1 MEEKDWNMLTV
12 LNEEMNITRAAK
24 KLYTSQ
30 PALSYR
36 IKQLE
41 QEFDIEI
48 LHRGNKGIT
57 FTPEG
62 EYLVHYAREMQI
74 KNRALKDHLSNMKE
88 GLSGTLRI
96 GSSSNYAHYELPD
109 VLEKFIGNEKNVDVE
124 LVTGW
129 SSHILEQLQ
138 NEKIHVA
145 FIRGD
150 LNWSGE
156 KKLLQKE
163 ELKVISINELSL
175 SDLPKENYIH
185 YHTDPFLKTT
195 IEKWWNDTFDMP
207 MHQTMEV
214 DRIDTSIELVKRG
227 LGITIVPSLNVETTK
242 SIYTL
247 PLKINGEPIYRNTW
261 LIYKKESLN
270 LKVVKAFIE
279 MMDES

>member
-62 EYLVHYAREMQI
+62 EYLVRYAREMQI
-74 KNRALKDHLSNMKE
+74 KNRALKDHLHNMKN
-88 GLSGTLRI
+88 GLYGTLRI

-109 VLEKFIGNEKNVDVE
+109 KLSAFMNAHKNVEVS

-129 SSHILEQLQ
+129 SSNILEQLQ
-138 NEKIHVA
+138 DESIHVA

-150 LNWSGE
+150 LKSTGE
-156 KKLLQKE
+156 KILLSKE
-163 ELKVISINELSL
+163 ELMVISTKKI
-175 SDLPKENYIH
+175 DLDALPSQNYIQ
-185 YHTDPFLKTT
+185 YQTDPYLKST
-195 IEKWWNDTFDMP
+195 IDKWWLETYNTP
-207 MHQTMEV
+207 MNITMQV
-214 DRIDTSIELVKRG
+214 DRIDTSIEMVKRG
-227 LGITIVPSLNVETTK
+227 LGITIVPMM
-242 SIYTL
+242 SIKDSRLYTS
-247 PLKINGEPIYRNTW
+247 PLKREGEKVYRKTW
-261 LIYKKESLN
+261 VYYKKESLELN
-270 LKVVKAFIE
+270 TVRAFIE
-279 MMDES
+279 MMKKE